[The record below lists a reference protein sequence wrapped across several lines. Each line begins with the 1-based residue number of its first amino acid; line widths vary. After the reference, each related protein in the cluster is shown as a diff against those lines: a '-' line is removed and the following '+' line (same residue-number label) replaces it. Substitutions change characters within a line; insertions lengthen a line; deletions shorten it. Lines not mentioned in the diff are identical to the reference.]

1 MPDPIDWANE
11 FRGDLTGNQLPNT
24 VNLGINAGLAA
35 ASGGKVG
42 RLPTAEDFMV
52 KAEPGKAVANLGKNV
67 AEELPIVGSML
78 GGGRIPVQQA
88 VKDIDKLPKGIALL
102 TDDDKE
108 NDESG
113 WANLIKGLSGPLTYF
128 VLPGGGTAV
137 RRAVQAAEQYVQGGA
152 FDVNGN
158 LRYPLYNDNTLEL
171 VTNVAK
177 VGLFGSTSSEAGQ
190 KWVDSGFDS
199 FSKDATAAYIA
210 LTELGIDRRKAYGVV
225 NKMRDVT
232 KSEDESENT
241 RRRAFIREQDID
253 GRAKAALYETMVLP
267 DTAKARDVIDTLDIM
282 GADMDKAMDLILG
295 LADIDAKGYTVP
307 DDSSKAAEKR
317 KLLNSS
323 RLDGDSKL
331 EVYSNLILT
340 SNAAKERD
348 LISRVKEFCDD
359 GELVKVL
366 TGLKESSKTLDQS
379 RVLVESSLPD
389 DVKEEVYKTMCV
401 NADQVE
407 KKESQID
414 AFREAGM
421 GFNEYITAA
430 NKYAEINA
438 QEDLKPVQK
447 ATEFARWA
455 DTTLGSGSS
464 AAKENLKYSSGFSVE
479 ASGYEKMTDT
489 GLSSDKAYDL
499 NNQLA
504 ALTPKEGKTSVSDVQ
519 KAQVV
524 ASQADLSE
532 EEKLKALRAV
542 YSGSENST
550 YSKAYVA
557 NMYGVPLEDYFKIV
571 DKCLEVDADPKYK
584 DYKAQER
591 TAAVLNSFKS
601 LTNKQRAAIWQ
612 VYNTGWVA
620 KNNPYDSSV
629 GAYVRSL
636 YYEADGKTK
645 KEALPGGLNRSGS
658 SSASAELTPPKATVP
673 SGASSSGS
681 GQKVAYTPKLG
692 VPRG

>member
-1 MPDPIDWANE
+1 MYTDYVLNK
-11 FRGDLTGNQLPNT
+11 N
-24 VNLGINAGLAA
+24 
-35 ASGGKVG
+35 S
-42 RLPTAEDFMV
+42 AE
-52 KAEPGKAVANLGKNV
+52 
-67 AEELPIVGSML
+67 
-78 GGGRIPVQQA
+78 
-88 VKDIDKLPKGIALL
+88 
-102 TDDDKE
+102 
-108 NDESG
+108 
-113 WANLIKGLSGPLTYF
+113 
-128 VLPGGGTAV
+128 
-137 RRAVQAAEQYVQGGA
+137 RAM
-152 FDVNGN
+152 
-158 LRYPLYNDNTLEL
+158 
-171 VTNVAK
+171 
-177 VGLFGSTSSEAGQ
+177 
-190 KWVDSGFDS
+190 
-199 FSKDATAAYIA
+199 I
-210 LTELGIDRRKAYGVV
+210 
-225 NKMRDVT
+225 
-232 KSEDESENT
+232 
-241 RRRAFIREQDID
+241 QDIRY
-253 GRAKAALYETMVLP
+253 GE
-267 DTAKARDVIDTLDIM
+267 
-282 GADMDKAMDLILG
+282 
-295 LADIDAKGYTVP
+295 DA
-307 DDSSKAAEKR
+307 
-317 KLLNSS
+317 
-323 RLDGDSKL
+323 
-331 EVYSNLILT
+331 
-340 SNAAKERD
+340 
-348 LISRVKEFCDD
+348 
-359 GELVKVL
+359 GELLRTLSNVKY
-366 TGLKESSKTLDQS
+366 ESKTLGKTGS
-379 RVLVESSLPD
+379 LVNSSLSESA
-389 DVKEEVYKTMCV
+389 KEAIYKTLGV
-401 NADQVE
+401 KSDDLPS
-407 KKESQID
+407 KEAKIE
-414 AFREAGM
+414 AFKEAGM
-421 GFNEYITAA
+421 GFDEYIAAA
-430 NKYAEINA
+430 NKYAEINDK
-438 QEDLKPVQK
+438 DLKPVQK

-455 DTTLGSGSS
+455 DDNLGSGSS
-464 AAKENLKYSSGFSVE
+464 VAKENLKYSSGFSVE

-499 NNQLA
+499 NNQIA

-542 YSGSENST
+542 YSDSENST

-645 KEALPGGLNRSGS
+645 KETLPGGLSRSGS